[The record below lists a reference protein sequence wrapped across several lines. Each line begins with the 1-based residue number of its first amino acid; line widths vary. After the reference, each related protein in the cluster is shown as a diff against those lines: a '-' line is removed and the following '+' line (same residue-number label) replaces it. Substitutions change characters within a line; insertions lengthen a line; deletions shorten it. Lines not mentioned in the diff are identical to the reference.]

1 MEGNTLLKKT
11 ISSLVLLGVFS
22 TPLMALAQH
31 DDHHDNYQ
39 RQDDHHDAYQRQDDH
54 RDAYHRQDDHRDGY
68 HDQYVRHNDWRRG
81 HRMRHE
87 DWQRARRVDDWRAYH
102 LRQPP
107 RGYEWREVDGNY
119 VLAAAATGIIASV
132 IAASAAH

>member
-1 MEGNTLLKKT
+1 MEENTLLKKT

-31 DDHHDNYQ
+31 DDHHDAYQ
-39 RQDDHHDAYQRQDDH
+39 RQDDHHDAGHQ
-54 RDAYHRQDDHRDGY
+54 
-68 HDQYVRHNDWRRG
+68 QYVRHNEWRRG
-81 HRMRHE
+81 YHMRQD
-87 DWQRARRVDDWRAYH
+87 DWNRGQRVDDWRSHH

-119 VLAAAATGIIASV
+119 VMAAVATGIVASV